1 MANKKNDKRTV
12 MMEESM
18 KNYEAGRETGVGI
31 QLDDHRRTTLLYAG
45 RHETTDLEGRYMDD
59 DCARTDT
66 VKLQE
71 DDMVMYSRK
80 HAWIV

>member
-45 RHETTDLEGRYMDD
+45 RHETTDSEGRNKDD
-59 DCARTDT
+59 DDGIAARNET
-66 VKLQE
+66 VE
-71 DDMVMYSRK
+71 TTGR
-80 HAWIV
+80 